1 MTVQGKR
8 TITAHHQIIIVSLHY
23 CIGVSEYRC
32 TIVFRWI
39 MVSLYH
45 CITEFL
51 YHCITVSLYHCITV
65 SLHHGFIVLLSLYHC
80 IIVSLYN
87 WGVIS
92 RFFGK
97 FTMTNLLVNLHSS
110 FMSAFSAST
119 LENDIFC
126 SIVLLMWLW
135 RYCRKIFSFYVGL
148 VCSLSDTLLIIFLSI
163 INLSNIVFQISV
175 CPSII
180 TIIHYL
186 HLRAQVVIHSLCTL
200 YVVN

>member
-51 YHCITVSLYHCITV
+51 YHCITVSLCHCITV

-92 RFFGK
+92 RFLASLLWLTCWWTLIAVLWAHSQLVLWG
-97 FTMTNLLVNLHSS
+97 MTFFAALSCRCDCDVTAAKYFL
-110 FMSAFSAST
+110 FMWVLCAHCQTHFWSYFWAS
-119 LENDIFC
+119 
-126 SIVLLMWLW
+126 
-135 RYCRKIFSFYVGL
+135 
-148 VCSLSDTLLIIFLSI
+148 LIW
-163 INLSNIVFQISV
+163 
-175 CPSII
+175 
-180 TIIHYL
+180 
-186 HLRAQVVIHSLCTL
+186 ATL
-200 YVVN
+200 YFRFQCAHQ